1 MAGEGD
7 ILESRSRIVH
17 TGKIQVQDNQ
27 RESVGGITTEYPY
40 VMHHSDFDRESIPWH
55 WHEEVEFGY
64 VLTGDLEVVTVDR
77 KYHFSAHQG
86 YFMNGNILSSMHKQ
100 PGAGKTELQ
109 THIFHPVFLGGHF
122 QSVFE
127 TKYINPVIHNKNID
141 IIELKAES
149 GFQKQ
154 ILQKLRRAAV
164 FQEQPDTEFQ
174 TRNLF
179 SEIWILLLNEIHSHP
194 VQSVNLKNQD
204 RIQTMLAFIHQNYGE
219 KIALDDIAFSA
230 AVSSRECLRCFRN
243 TIGKSPAEYLTEYR
257 LDMAK
262 KFLRETEMNVTE
274 ISFLCG
280 FSSNAYFG
288 KIFREK
294 CGETPSTYRKRKS
307 VVQTADRRNQ

>member
-1 MAGEGD
+1 M
-7 ILESRSRIVH
+7 ESRSRIVH

-86 YFMNGNILSSMHKQ
+86 YFMNENILSSMHKQ

-127 TKYINPVIHNKNID
+127 TKYINPVIHNKNVD

>member
-1 MAGEGD
+1 MET
-7 ILESRSRIVH
+7 ESRIFH

-27 RESVGGITTEYPY
+27 RESVSGITTEYPY

-64 VLTGDLEVVTVDR
+64 VLAGELEVVTVER

-122 QSVFE
+122 QSVFA
-127 TKYINPVIHNKNID
+127 TKYINPVIHNKNVD
-141 IIELKAES
+141 IIELKPES
-149 GFQKQ
+149 GVQRQ
-154 ILQKLRRAAV
+154 ILQKLKKAAV
-164 FQEQPDTEFQ
+164 LQERQDTEFQ

-179 SEIWILLLNEIHSHP
+179 SEIWLLLLDEIRSHP
-194 VQSVNLKNQD
+194 VQQVNLRSQD

-219 KIALDDIAFSA
+219 KITLDDIASSA

-243 TIGKSPAEYLTEYR
+243 TIRKSPAEYLTEYR

-262 KFLRETEMNVTE
+262 KFLQETEMNVTE
-274 ISFLCG
+274 IGFQCG

-294 CGETPSTYRKRKS
+294 CGETPSGYRARSRTLLDK
-307 VVQTADRRNQ
+307 THLNE

>member
-1 MAGEGD
+1 M
-7 ILESRSRIVH
+7 ESRSRIVH

-40 VMHHSDFDRESIPWH
+40 VMHHSDLDRESIPWH

-127 TKYINPVIHNKNID
+127 TKYINPVIHNKNVD

-154 ILQKLRRAAV
+154 ILQKLRKAAV

-219 KIALDDIAFSA
+219 KIALDDIASSA

>member
-1 MAGEGD
+1 M
-7 ILESRSRIVH
+7 ESRSRIVH

-127 TKYINPVIHNKNID
+127 TKYINPVIHNKNVD

-179 SEIWILLLNEIHSHP
+179 SEIWILLLNGIHSHP